1 MEGVMQEGIVARI
14 VRALIAVAVLVGVA
28 LGGQTTRSAWTH
40 ADGQPASYVAQADTG
55 GSDGPWDNNP
65 FVG

>member
-1 MEGVMQEGIVARI
+1 MEGIVARV
-14 VRALIAVAVLVGVA
+14 VRALIAVVVLTGVA
-28 LGGQTTRSAWTH
+28 LGGHTAASAWTQAQGH
-40 ADGQPASYVAQADTG
+40 PASYVAQVDP